1 MKEGNVHNLFH
12 MIIKMVSWKVFT
24 EDIMVKVA
32 LIQENLLEKMITDEV
47 LLILYFG
54 VLTLTIESRVLIHIC
69 EIMQVNQLKIMIST
83 MYNTCTYS
91 KRGHTR

>member
-32 LIQENLLEKMITDEV
+32 LIQENLLEKNDYRWSIAHS
-47 LLILYFG
+47 LLRCAYINHRIQG
-54 VLTLTIESRVLIHIC
+54 VNSHMWDDASESAQNYDI
-69 EIMQVNQLKIMIST
+69 
-83 MYNTCTYS
+83 YNV
-91 KRGHTR
+91 